1 MIELVE
7 NKSHMIVKRDGALEP
22 YDYMKMYNV
31 LLWACEDNTT
41 LADSITSELTI
52 KIYDRM
58 PISVLVDEVIDTVSN
73 MTSQITPRYD
83 DVAKRLYLQ
92 KMYKDMYNMRR
103 IQYPSYSEVVGT
115 LIDADKIIDIT
126 AILTNEELLQLGEAI
141 VPERDFNSTYLGLNL
156 FFDKYSFKVDG
167 KPVELLQHGFMR
179 LAIQGFLYEDESVRV
194 PYIIQRYN
202 DLSTF
207 VYTEATPKWLNS
219 LTEDAQMASCCLHQ
233 MDDNSESINKVVS
246 DVGQYSR
253 HGGGNAVDVSSLRMR
268 GSSIGRAGKSSGP
281 TPTIQ
286 HIEGAIT
293 LYNQL
298 GARPGACVV
307 TFQWWHA
314 DVFELLE
321 LKDEGGNES
330 KRARKLQYSIKLN
343 RIFLRRLQEGKSI
356 TLFDPKV
363 ASKLLQLYGTDFD
376 EEYERLEREN
386 KGSSTVTAQDLGYLI
401 AKIRAE
407 TGNLYIFFDE
417 NSNEQS
423 PFKAKITQSNLCQ
436 EIHLPTEAAQQLQE
450 TLTLDLS
457 NQSYET
463 NVRSKAG
470 LLALCNLSSNNV
482 AKWMTMT
489 EEERYT
495 SAYCLLRA
503 SDNLI
508 DWQYYPVKD
517 GEMFN
522 RNYRAIGI
530 GQNNLAYHFAL
541 NGIKFSSDEALD
553 EMRMISESMYDTY
566 TRASEQLA
574 SERGNFPFFHKT
586 TLTRPSRFSTL
597 FAIAPT
603 ATSSIII
610 GATEGI
616 EPVVNLISEKT
627 GTYSNKQL
635 VPGLAALRG
644 KYELAFDIPTKALYD
659 LAAVRQR
666 YLLSNHQGQ
675 SVNTYMANTTSAYD
689 ILSDIIYA
697 EKVGLKSLYYLQSRN
712 STVEACDSCAS

>member
-1 MIELVE
+1 MVELVD
-7 NKSHMIVKRDGALEP
+7 NKSHLIIKRDGTLEK

-31 LLWACEDNTT
+31 LLWACEDDTT
-41 LADSITSELTI
+41 LADSLTAALNI

-58 PISVLVDEVIDTVSN
+58 PISVLVDELIDTVSN
-73 MTSQITPRYD
+73 LTSQITPVYD
-83 DVAKRLYLQ
+83 NVAKRLYLQ
-92 KMYKDMYNMRR
+92 KMYKDTYDMRR
-103 IQYPSYSEVVGT
+103 SQYPNYSDVLKSLV
-115 LIDADKIIDIT
+115 DADRIIDIFSVLT
-126 AILTNEELLQLGEAI
+126 EEEIYKLGAAIT
-141 VPERDFNSTYLGLNL
+141 PSRDLDSTYLGLNL
-156 FFDKYSFKVDG
+156 FFDKYSFKING
-167 KPVELLQHGFMR
+167 SPAELLQHGFMR
-179 LAIQGFLYEDESVRV
+179 LAIQGFLYEDEDVRTDF
-194 PYIIQRYN
+194 IIQRYN

-219 LTEDAQMASCCLHQ
+219 LTADAQMASCCLHQ
-233 MDDNSESINKVVS
+233 MADNSESINKVVS
-246 DVGQYSR
+246 DIGQYSR

-268 GSSIGRAGKSSGP
+268 GSAIGRAGKSSGP

-286 HIEGAIT
+286 HVEGAIT

-314 DVFELLE
+314 DVLELLE

-343 RIFLRRLQEGKSI
+343 RIFLRRLEQGKDIS
-356 TLFDPKV
+356 LFDPKV
-363 ASKLLQLYGTDFD
+363 AAKLLTLYGTEFD
-376 EEYERLEREN
+376 EEYERLERT
-386 KGSSTVTAQDLGYLI
+386 GCSSNVISSSDLGYII

-407 TGNLYIFFDE
+407 TGNLYVFFDE

-423 PFKAKITQSNLCQ
+423 PFNAKIHQSNLCQ
-436 EIHLPTEAAQQLQE
+436 EIHLPTEAAEYLDE
-450 TLTLDLS
+450 TLTLNLS

-463 NVRSKAG
+463 QTVSKAG

-482 AKWMTMT
+482 SKWMSMT
-489 EEERYT
+489 PNEQFA

-530 GQNNLAYHFAL
+530 GQNNLAYHFASKD
-541 NGIKFSSDEALD
+541 IKFSSPEALL
-553 EMRMISESMYDTY
+553 EMEIISRSMHEVY
-566 TRASEQLA
+566 TAASEKLA
-574 SERGNFPFFHKT
+574 QERGNFPFFHKT
-586 TLTRPSRFSTL
+586 NLTRPSRFSTL
-597 FAIAPT
+597 FSIAPT

-616 EPVVNLISEKT
+616 EPVVNMVSEKT

-635 VPGLAALRG
+635 APDLANLRG

-666 YLLSNHQGQ
+666 YLDQGQ
-675 SVNTYMANTTSAYD
+675 SVNTYITNTESAYE

-697 EKVGLKSLYYLQSRN
+697 EKVGLKSLYYLQSKN
-712 STVEACDSCAS
+712 TEVEVCESCSS

>member
-1 MIELVE
+1 MVELVD
-7 NKSHMIVKRDGALEP
+7 NKSHLIIKRDGTAEP

-31 LLWACEDNTT
+31 LLWACENNSI
-41 LADSITSELTI
+41 LADAISDALTI
-52 KIYDRM
+52 KIYNRM

-73 MTSQITPRYD
+73 MTSQITPQYD

-103 IQYPSYSEVVGT
+103 NQYPNYKDVLQT
-115 LIDADKIIDIT
+115 LISNNKIINIFDILSEDEIH
-126 AILTNEELLQLGEAI
+126 ILGNAI
-141 VPERDFNSTYLGLNL
+141 VPERDLDSTYLGLNL
-156 FFDKYSFKVDG
+156 FFDKYSFKINSQ
-167 KPVELLQHGFMR
+167 PVELLQHGFMR
-179 LAIQGFLYEDESVRV
+179 LAIQGFLYEDKAVRV
-194 PYIIQRYN
+194 DYILQRYN
-202 DLSTF
+202 DLFTF
-207 VYTEATPKWLNS
+207 VYTEATSKWLNS
-219 LTEDAQMASCCLHQ
+219 LTNDAQMASCCLHQ
-233 MDDNSESINKVVS
+233 MADNTESINKVVS
-246 DVGQYSR
+246 DIGQYSR

-268 GSSIGRAGKSSGP
+268 ASQVGKAGKSSGP

-286 HIEGAIT
+286 FVESAIT

-330 KRARKLQYSIKLN
+330 KRARKLQYSIKIN
-343 RIFLRRLQEGKSI
+343 RIFLRRIQEGKDI
-356 TLFDPKV
+356 TLFDPKE
-363 ASKLLQLYGTDFD
+363 ASSLLNLYGVEFD
-376 EEYERLEREN
+376 KEYERLEKEG
-386 KGSSTVTAQDLGYLI
+386 KGETTVPASDLAYI
-401 AKIRAE
+401 VAKIRAE
-407 TGNLYIFFDE
+407 TGNLYVFFDE

-423 PFKAKITQSNLCQ
+423 PFNAKIHQSNLCQ
-436 EIHLPTEAAQQLQE
+436 EIHLPTKAAAHTEDILSM
-450 TLTLDLS
+450 DLS
-457 NQSYET
+457 TQQYTTNTTYE
-463 NVRSKAG
+463 AG
-470 LLALCNLSSNNV
+470 LLALCNLSSINV
-482 AKWMTMT
+482 AKWDSMS
-489 EEERYT
+489 EEEKSK

-530 GQNNLAYHFAL
+530 GMNNLAYHFA
-541 NGIKFSSDEALD
+541 NNNIKFSDKKALTVMAD
-553 EMRMISESMYDTY
+553 LSISIKKVFTSES
-566 TRASEQLA
+566 EKLA
-574 SERGNFPFFHKT
+574 VERGSFPFYNRT
-586 TLTRPSRFSTL
+586 NLTRPSRFSTL

-616 EPVVNLISEKT
+616 EPVLKLIAEKT

-635 VPGLAALRG
+635 VPQLAKLRS

-659 LAAVRQR
+659 LAAVRQK
-666 YLLSNHQGQ
+666 YLLDQGQ
-675 SVNTYMANTTSAYD
+675 SINTYITNTNSAYE
-689 ILSDIIYA
+689 IFKDIIYA
-697 EKVGLKSLYYLQSRN
+697 EEQGLKSLYYLQSQN
-712 STVEACDSCAS
+712 SEVEICESCAS

>member
-1 MIELVE
+1 MRRNQYPQYRDVLNNLIDN
-7 NKSHMIVKRDGALEP
+7 NKILD
-22 YDYMKMYNV
+22 
-31 LLWACEDNTT
+31 
-41 LADSITSELTI
+41 ITSILSEEE
-52 KIYDRM
+52 IY
-58 PISVLVDEVIDTVSN
+58 
-73 MTSQITPRYD
+73 
-83 DVAKRLYLQ
+83 RLG
-92 KMYKDMYNMRR
+92 K
-103 IQYPSYSEVVGT
+103 
-115 LIDADKIIDIT
+115 
-126 AILTNEELLQLGEAI
+126 AI
-141 VPERDFNSTYLGLNL
+141 VPERDLDSTYLGLNL
-156 FFDKYSFKVDG
+156 FFDKYSFKVNG
-167 KPVELLQHGFMR
+167 SPVELLQHGFMR

-194 PYIIQRYN
+194 DYIIQRYN

-219 LTEDAQMASCCLHQ
+219 LTPDAQMASCCLHQ
-233 MDDNSESINKVVS
+233 MADNSESINKVIS
-246 DVGQYSR
+246 DIGQYSR
-253 HGGGNAVDVSSLRMR
+253 YGGGNAVDVSSIRMR
-268 GSSIGRAGKSSGP
+268 RSSIGRAGQSSGP

-286 HIEGAIT
+286 HVEGAIT

-343 RIFLRRLQEGKSI
+343 RIFLRRIENGEDI

-363 ASKLLQLYGTDFD
+363 ASTLLGLYGKDFD
-376 EEYERLEREN
+376 EEYERLERDG
-386 KGSSTVTAQDLGYLI
+386 KGETVIPAADLAYII

-407 TGNLYIFFDE
+407 TGTLYIFFDE

-423 PFKAKITQSNLCQ
+423 PFNQKIHQSNLCQ
-436 EIHLPTEAAQQLQE
+436 EIHLPTVAAEYIEE

-457 NQSYET
+457 NQTYET
-463 NVRSKAG
+463 SIRSKAG
-470 LLALCNLSSNNV
+470 LLALCNLSSINV
-482 AKWMTMT
+482 AKWDEMSDS
-489 EEERYT
+489 EKQT

-530 GQNNLAYHFAL
+530 GQNNLAFHFASK
-541 NGIKFSSDEALD
+541 GIKYASTEALE
-553 EMRMISESMYDTY
+553 EMEILSKSMHKYFTD
-566 TRASEQLA
+566 ASEKLA
-574 SERGNFPFFHKT
+574 QERGNFPFFSRT
-586 TLTRPSRFSTL
+586 NLTRPSRFSTI

-616 EPVVNLISEKT
+616 EPVVKLIAEKT

-635 VPGLAALRG
+635 APDLARLRG
-644 KYELAFDIPTKALYD
+644 QYELAFDIPTKALYD
-659 LAAVRQR
+659 LAAVRQK
-666 YLLSNHQGQ
+666 YLLDQGQ
-675 SVNTYMANTTSAYD
+675 SINTYITNTNSAYE
-689 ILSDIIYA
+689 IISEIIYA
-697 EKVGLKSLYYLQSRN
+697 EEVGLKSLYYLQSQN
-712 STVEACDSCAS
+712 SEVEICESCAS

>member
-1 MIELVE
+1 MVELIA
-7 NKSHMIVKRDGALEP
+7 NKAHNIIKRDGSLEK

-31 LLWACEDNTT
+31 LLWACEDDTT
-41 LADSITSELTI
+41 LADSLTAALDI

-58 PISVLVDEVIDTVSN
+58 PISVLVDELIDTVSN
-73 MTSQITPRYD
+73 LTSQITPVYD
-83 DVAKRLYLQ
+83 NVAKRLYLQ
-92 KMYKDMYNMRR
+92 KMYKDTYNMKRAA
-103 IQYPSYSEVVGT
+103 YPIYSRVLGE
-115 LIDADKIIDIT
+115 LIANGKIIDVT
-126 AILTNEELLQLGEAI
+126 TILTEEEVIKLGNAI
-141 VPERDFNSTYLGLNL
+141 VPSRDLDSTYLGLNL
-156 FFDKYSFKVDG
+156 FFDKYSFKIDG
-167 KPVELLQHGFMR
+167 SPAELLQHGFMR
-179 LAIQGFLYEDESVRV
+179 LAIQGFLYEDESVRTDF
-194 PYIIQRYN
+194 IIQRYN

-219 LTEDAQMASCCLHQ
+219 LTADAQMASCCLHQ
-233 MDDNSESINKVVS
+233 MADNSESINKVVS
-246 DVGQYSR
+246 DIGQYSR

-268 GSSIGRAGKSSGP
+268 GSTIGRAGKSSGP

-286 HIEGAIT
+286 HVEGAIT

-314 DVFELLE
+314 DVLELLE

-343 RIFLRRLQEGKSI
+343 RIFLRRLEQGKDIS
-356 TLFDPKV
+356 LFDPKV
-363 ASKLLQLYGTDFD
+363 AAKLLTLHGIAFD
-376 EEYERLEREN
+376 EEYEKLEREG
-386 KGSSTVTAQDLGYLI
+386 KSSNVISSADLGYII

-407 TGNLYIFFDE
+407 TGNLYVFFDE

-423 PFKAKITQSNLCQ
+423 PFKAKIHQSNLCQ
-436 EIHLPTEAAQQLQE
+436 EIHLPTEASEYLEE

-463 NVRSKAG
+463 QVHAKAG
-470 LLALCNLSSNNV
+470 LLALCNLSSINV
-482 AKWMTMT
+482 AKWSTMS
-489 EEERYT
+489 EESKDV

-530 GQNNLAYHFAL
+530 GQNNLAYHFASKD
-541 NGIKFSSDEALD
+541 IKFSEPAALE
-553 EMRMISESMYDTY
+553 EMEVISSSIHGVFT
-566 TRASEQLA
+566 AQSEKLA
-574 SERGNFPFFHKT
+574 GERGNFPFFNKT

-597 FAIAPT
+597 FSIAPT

-616 EPVVNLISEKT
+616 EPIVNMVSEKT

-635 VPGLAALRG
+635 APSLASLRG

-666 YLLSNHQGQ
+666 YLDQGQ
-675 SVNTYMANTTSAYD
+675 SVNTYTTNTDSAYE
-689 ILSDIIYA
+689 ILSSIIYA
-697 EKVGLKSLYYLQSRN
+697 EKVGLKSLYYLQSKN
-712 STVEACDSCAS
+712 SEVEVCESCSS

>member
-1 MIELVE
+1 MVELVE
-7 NKSHMIVKRDGALEP
+7 NKQHLIIKRNGETEP
-22 YDYMKMYNV
+22 YDYMKLYNV
-31 LLWACEDNTT
+31 LLWACEDDVT
-41 LADSITSELTI
+41 LADSLIDELSI

-73 MTSQITPRYD
+73 LTSQITPAYD

-92 KMYKDMYNMRR
+92 KMYKDLYNMRR
-103 IQYPSYSEVVGT
+103 SQYPNYLEVINS

-126 AILTNEELLQLGEAI
+126 SILTPEELLQIGEAI
-141 VPERDFNSTYLGLNL
+141 TPERDLDSTYLGLNL
-156 FFDKYSFKVDG
+156 FFDKYSFKISG

-179 LAIQGFLYEDESVRV
+179 LAIQGFLYEKEDVRV
-194 PYIIQRYN
+194 GLIIQRYN

-219 LTEDAQMASCCLHQ
+219 LTQDAQMASCCLHQ
-233 MDDNSESINKVVS
+233 MADNTESINKVIG
-246 DVGQYSR
+246 DIGQYSR
-253 HGGGNAVDVSSLRMR
+253 YGGGNAVDVSHLRMR
-268 GSSIGRAGKSSGP
+268 RSLIGRAGQSSGP

-286 HIEGAIT
+286 HVEGAIT

-330 KRARKLQYSIKLN
+330 TRARKLQYSIKLN
-343 RIFLRRLQEGKSI
+343 RIFLRRLEQGKDI

-363 ASKLLQLYGTDFD
+363 ARKLLNLYGKDFD
-376 EEYERLEREN
+376 TEYERLEREGHGETII
-386 KGSSTVTAQDLGYLI
+386 KASDLGYMI

-407 TGNLYIFFDE
+407 TGNLYVFFDE

-423 PFKAKITQSNLCQ
+423 PFKEKITQSNLCQ
-436 EIHLPTEAAQQLQE
+436 EIHLPTVAAEHLE
-450 TLTLDLS
+450 ESLTLNLS

-463 NVRSKAG
+463 QTSSKAG
-470 LLALCNLSSNNV
+470 LLALCNLSSINV
-482 AKWMTMT
+482 AKWASMTPA
-489 EEERYT
+489 ERAA

-530 GQNNLAYHFAL
+530 GQNNLAYHFASK
-541 NGIKFSSDEALD
+541 GIKYSSPAALD
-553 EMRMISESMYDTY
+553 EMKHISESMKLFFTE
-566 TRASEQLA
+566 ASEQLA
-574 SERGNFPFFHKT
+574 GERGNFPFFHKT
-586 TLTRPSRFSTL
+586 HLERPSRFSTL

-635 VPGLAALRG
+635 APDLANLRG
-644 KYELAFDIPTKALYD
+644 QYELAFDIPTKALYD

-666 YLLSNHQGQ
+666 YLLDQGQ
-675 SVNTYMANTTSAYD
+675 SLNTYITNTNSAYE
-689 ILSDIIYA
+689 ILTDIIYA
-697 EKVGLKSLYYLQSRN
+697 EKVGLKSLYYLQSQN
-712 STVEACDSCAS
+712 SEVEDCAACGS